1 MKAEILFTLSRVLK
15 FPAFAMAAAILGTP
29 CQAAAVDTELVL
41 LVDAQTYS
49 QSDFILI
56 LDSIA
61 SSFEQQAFQDAVI
74 HGTLGKMAATVIL
87 FNAPGEQVGTPW
99 IELSSTLD
107 LNNFAQSVRAITYP
121 NQGGNVSYSSAIST
135 AASQLDLNQFTGTTR
150 QITMIDDATGFY
162 EAGAAATLA
171 ARNAALATSADVIN
185 AIAFDAQYRES
196 AVAAFYNANIV
207 SPGGTLSVVSTPQ
220 GGPKTTLQIQ
230 SIFTSIAGTVSEP
243 TVAATT
249 AAAAAVPEP
258 SSAWLLGLGSLL
270 TLRRRR

>member
-1 MKAEILFTLSRVLK
+1 MKSKSFPKRVLGH
-15 FPAFAMAAAILGTP
+15 PLLVVAAAMFGSP
-29 CQAAAVDTELVL
+29 CEAAAVDTELVL

-74 HGTLGKMAATVIL
+74 HGSLGKMAATVIL

-99 IELSSTLD
+99 IELSSNLD
-107 LNNFAQSVRAITYP
+107 LNNFAQSVRAIAYP
-121 NQGGNVSYSSAIST
+121 NQGGNVSYSTAIST
-135 AASQLDLNQFTGTTR
+135 AAAQLDSNQFTGTTR

-185 AIAFDAQYRES
+185 AIVFDAQYRES
-196 AVAAFYNANIV
+196 AVQAFYNANIV
-207 SPGGTLSVVSTPQ
+207 SPGGALSVVSTPQ
-220 GGPKTTLQIQ
+220 GGAKTSLQIQ
-230 SIFTSIAGTVSEP
+230 SVISSVVGTVSQP
-243 TVAATT
+243 TVAAT
-249 AAAAAVPEP
+249 AAVPE
-258 SSAWLLGLGSLL
+258 SSSSILLGLGSLL
-270 TLRRRR
+270 AFRRRR